1 VKHRAL
7 PLLLSALIAA
17 LATGCSRSEAPP
29 SPPSCPELDAGTPV
43 DTTLLAFLSRARA
56 AHHLADSHEQT
67 KDPKAAVEV
76 LELLLRGPVPGADQP
91 RPEAREVLADTR
103 ARVANLQSELGN
115 FEAAMEHVDV
125 GLKLV
130 PTDSYF
136 RGHLFEVRGLVEERR
151 ANQLRE
157 AGKATEAEAA
167 KQSALAAFEEAMKIQ
182 ERVIQQAVPA
192 AEPR

>member
-1 VKHRAL
+1 MRNPIL
-7 PLLLSALIAA
+7 PLILTALFAA
-17 LATGCSRSEAPP
+17 SSPGCKQADERP

-43 DTTLLAFLSRARA
+43 DPTLLAFLSRARA

-67 KDPKAAVEV
+67 KDAKAAVEV
-76 LELLLRGPVPGADQP
+76 LELLLRGPVPGGEKP
-91 RPEAREVLADTR
+91 GPEAREVLADTR

-151 ANQLRE
+151 SNQLRE
-157 AGKATEAEAA
+157 AGKTPDSELA
-167 KQSALAAFEEAMKIQ
+167 KQRALAAFEEAMKIQ